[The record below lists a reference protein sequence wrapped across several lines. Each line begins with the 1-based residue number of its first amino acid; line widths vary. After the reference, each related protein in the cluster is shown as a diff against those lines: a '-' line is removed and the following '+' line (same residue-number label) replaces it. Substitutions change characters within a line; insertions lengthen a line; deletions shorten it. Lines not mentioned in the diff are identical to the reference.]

1 MQTENRYFKGTWC
14 TSRNIAIHDQVINVI
29 CVMFQLFSIILLYS
43 MSLPSGRLARTSNG
57 KSQALN
63 EKNDRFV
70 QNSGGKSV
78 KRKKIA
84 RLNFSPR
91 LPSTTKDK
99 ESLETI
105 VLESRRQYSNIIL
118 SEIWLLIMLT
128 LLQHLSIWD
137 SYCLRQEEAS
147 KNLSGMCQN

>member
-1 MQTENRYFKGTWC
+1 MSC
-14 TSRNIAIHDQVINVI
+14 CVI
-29 CVMFQLFSIILLYS
+29 FPLFSLILICSL
-43 MSLPSGRLARTSNG
+43 SLPSGRLAHMSNG

-118 SEIWLLIMLT
+118 SEI
-128 LLQHLSIWD
+128 
-137 SYCLRQEEAS
+137 
-147 KNLSGMCQN
+147 